1 MFEWVGRTL
10 IASMTFF
17 RSTPLRSAKSD
28 HSSMNARIVA
38 R

>member
-10 IASMTFF
+10 IASITFF
-17 RSTPLRSAKSD
+17 KSTPLRSAKSD
-28 HSSMNARIVA
+28 HSSRKARMVA